1 MLPWK
6 PATVYVILCN
16 IYGSIDEYG
25 FHIQIYWIYTS
36 VILYMKRLERSI
48 LHKNPMEIKVHYL
61 VNFQDV
67 VAMGT
72 LIFTIIIVDC
82 DNISYT
88 SNYIQV

>member
-6 PATVYVILCN
+6 PATVYFILYN

-25 FHIQIYWIYTS
+25 LHIQIYWIYTS

-48 LHKNPMEIKVHYL
+48 LHKNPMEIKVHYFMNL
-61 VNFQDV
+61 QD

-72 LIFTIIIVDC
+72 LIFTFM
-82 DNISYT
+82 NSGL
-88 SNYIQV
+88 

>member
-6 PATVYVILCN
+6 PATVYFILCN

-25 FHIQIYWIYTS
+25 IYTS

-48 LHKNPMEIKVHYL
+48 LHKNPTEIKVHYL
-61 VNFQDV
+61 MNLQD

-72 LIFTIIIVDC
+72 LIFTFM
-82 DNISYT
+82 NSGL
-88 SNYIQV
+88 